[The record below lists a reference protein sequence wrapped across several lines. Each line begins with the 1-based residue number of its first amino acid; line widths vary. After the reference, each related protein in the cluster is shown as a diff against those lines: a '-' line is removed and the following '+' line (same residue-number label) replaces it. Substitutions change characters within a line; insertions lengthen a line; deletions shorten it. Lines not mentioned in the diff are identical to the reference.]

1 MEGRRALKPPP
12 APTPPHDE
20 DSAATGG
27 RPRRRRTGI
36 LGAFR
41 SRFFWQLYLSYAF
54 LVLATV
60 ALIGLAA
67 HSRLQSSLRETI
79 RDGLRDEAS
88 FFATGAS
95 ALLREGDIQEAQA
108 EIRRIGGETGSRV
121 TLIYPDGR
129 VLADSGED
137 PRTMENHADRP
148 EVGQALRTGEGI
160 SRRFSETVGQEM
172 LYLARTV
179 REPGGEVAGVLRV
192 SLPTE
197 VVRGILAQQ
206 RAILGVG
213 AAAGMLVALFLGLFP
228 LSRVTTPVREMTRV
242 AEALGAGDHE
252 RRVRRIPRGEIGV
265 LGTTLNR
272 LADELTR
279 RIAIL
284 SRERAQMQAMIS
296 GMREGVVA
304 VDREERI
311 LFTNPAAR
319 RWLGLEAPAFVSEGG
334 LHAPREAA
342 PGPKIWEQVR
352 DRPLMELLAE
362 ARRGSPA
369 RREIL
374 LHRPDGRLI
383 LDARATRFSAGGQQ
397 GLVVVLH
404 DVTEKRRLE
413 EVRRDFVANV
423 SHELKTPLTS
433 IRGFVETLLSGA
445 IHDDAVN
452 VKFLAKIGEQVDRL
466 ERLVADLLELRRI
479 EAHRGT
485 GALADVEWR
494 PLVETALRQVETAL
508 GDKGLRCEVEEPGGP
523 VVVRADPDALVR
535 VLVNLLDNAIRYT
548 DPPGLVRVRL
558 LEEDGTGVLEVE
570 DSGVGIPRDH
580 LPRIF
585 ERFYRVDPARSKER
599 GGTGLGLSIV
609 KNLVESMGG
618 TVAVESRVGRG
629 SRFIVRLPS
638 AS

>member
-1 MEGRRALKPPP
+1 
-12 APTPPHDE
+12 
-20 DSAATGG
+20 
-27 RPRRRRTGI
+27 
-36 LGAFR
+36 
-41 SRFFWQLYLSYAF
+41 
-54 LVLATV
+54 
-60 ALIGLAA
+60 
-67 HSRLQSSLRETI
+67 
-79 RDGLRDEAS
+79 
-88 FFATGAS
+88 
-95 ALLREGDIQEAQA
+95 
-108 EIRRIGGETGSRV
+108 
-121 TLIYPDGR
+121 
-129 VLADSGED
+129 
-137 PRTMENHADRP
+137 
-148 EVGQALRTGEGI
+148 
-160 SRRFSETVGQEM
+160 
-172 LYLARTV
+172 
-179 REPGGEVAGVLRV
+179 
-192 SLPTE
+192 
-197 VVRGILAQQ
+197 
-206 RAILGVG
+206 
-213 AAAGMLVALFLGLFP
+213 
-228 LSRVTTPVREMTRV
+228 
-242 AEALGAGDHE
+242 
-252 RRVRRIPRGEIGV
+252 
-265 LGTTLNR
+265 
-272 LADELTR
+272 
-279 RIAIL
+279 
-284 SRERAQMQAMIS
+284 
-296 GMREGVVA
+296 
-304 VDREERI
+304 
-311 LFTNPAAR
+311 
-319 RWLGLEAPAFVSEGG
+319 
-334 LHAPREAA
+334 
-342 PGPKIWEQVR
+342 
-352 DRPLMELLAE
+352 
-362 ARRGSPA
+362 
-369 RREIL
+369 
-374 LHRPDGRLI
+374 
-383 LDARATRFSAGGQQ
+383 
-397 GLVVVLH
+397 
-404 DVTEKRRLE
+404 
-413 EVRRDFVANV
+413 
-423 SHELKTPLTS
+423 PLTS